1 MRCKWKEVRNQEK
14 LVEICDRFGRWFLE
28 FSDYSLTLILHEVC
42 GFGQAKRLP
51 DLMDSINPRLNE
63 QMRIYMEDDE
73 EDLWEVTQTTY
84 FGLLRQIRELVG
96 WDPETVTAEYP
107 VRDLFKPIFGTEK
120 ESDRHI
126 FRQNFVGTMEKKIGV
141 YWYMVLRYLIDER
154 RFGAVR
160 LERVFRR
167 MRQDYVSF
175 AELFL
180 KSSSGGDKDLH
191 RMIGNLKKR
200 AARLGI
206 QYDYGNGPVPVRK
219 DAKDE
224 TDEKSSIS
232 HAEGAGGESE
242 KKTGVRPAAH
252 GVQNGGM
259 VCQNK
264 GSDVSGFGNAVLPG
278 VPAWHEY
285 RRIGEVDTLPYLS
298 AAVSGRSGKTG

>member
-1 MRCKWKEVRNQEK
+1 MRCKWKEVRTQKK
-14 LVEICDRFGRWFLE
+14 LVEVCDRFGRWFLE

-84 FGLLRQIRELVG
+84 FGLLQQIRELAE

-141 YWYMVLRYLIDER
+141 YWYMVLRYLIDEH

-167 MRQDYVSF
+167 IRQDYVSF

-242 KKTGVRPAAH
+242 KKTGVRPDAH

-259 VCQNK
+259 VCQNVYA
-264 GSDVSGFGNAVLPG
+264 DVSGQRWGVMPG

-285 RRIGEVDTLPYLS
+285 GRIGKVDPLQNVS

>member
-1 MRCKWKEVRNQEK
+1 MRCKWKEVRTQKK
-14 LVEICDRFGRWFLE
+14 LVEVCDRFGRWFLE

-84 FGLLRQIRELVG
+84 FGLLQQIRELAE

-126 FRQNFVGTMEKKIGV
+126 FRQNFVRTMEKKIGV
-141 YWYMVLRYLIDER
+141 YWYMVLRYLIDEH

-167 MRQDYVSF
+167 IRQDYVSF

-191 RMIGNLKKR
+191 RMIGNRKKR

-219 DAKDE
+219 DAKNE
-224 TDEKSSIS
+224 TDEKSGIS

-242 KKTGVRPAAH
+242 KKTGVRPDAH

-259 VCQNK
+259 VCQNVYA
-264 GSDVSGFGNAVLPG
+264 DVSGQRWGVMPG

-285 RRIGEVDTLPYLS
+285 GRIGEVDPLRNVS
-298 AAVSGRSGKTG
+298 AAVSGRSGKAG

>member
-1 MRCKWKEVRNQEK
+1 MKCKWKEVRNQEK

-51 DLMDSINPRLNE
+51 DLMESINPRLNE

-84 FGLLRQIRELVG
+84 FGLLGQIRAQTE
-96 WDPETVTAEYP
+96 WNPETVTAEYP
-107 VRDLFKPIFGTEK
+107 VRDLFKPIFETEK

-126 FRQNFVGTMEKKIGV
+126 FRQNFVRTMEKKIGV
-141 YWYMVLRYLIDER
+141 YWYMVLRYLIDEH

-160 LERVFRR
+160 LERVFRKI
-167 MRQDYVSF
+167 RQDYVSF

-180 KSSSGGDKDLH
+180 KSSTGGDKDLH

-200 AARLGI
+200 AARIGI

-224 TDEKSSIS
+224 TDEKGGIS

-242 KKTGVRPAAH
+242 KKTGVRPAAP

-259 VCQNK
+259 VCQN
-264 GSDVSGFGNAVLPG
+264 GYADVSGRKRAVMPG

-285 RRIGEVDTLPYLS
+285 RRIGEVDPLRTLS
-298 AAVSGRSGKTG
+298 ADVSGRSGKAG

>member
-1 MRCKWKEVRNQEK
+1 MRCKWKEVRDQKK
-14 LVEICDRFGRWFLE
+14 LVEVCDRFGSWFLE
-28 FSDYSLTLILHEVC
+28 FSDYSLALILHEVC

-84 FGLLRQIRELVG
+84 CGLLRQIRELTE
-96 WDPETVTAEYP
+96 WNPEVVTAEYP
-107 VRDLFKPIFGTEK
+107 VRDLFQPIFGTEK

-126 FRQNFVGTMEKKIGV
+126 FRQNFVRTMEKKIGV
-141 YWYMVLRYLIDER
+141 YWYMVLRYLIDEH

-167 MRQDYVSF
+167 IRQDYISF

-191 RMIGNLKKR
+191 RMIGKLKKR

-206 QYDYGNGPVPVRK
+206 QDDYGNGPVPVRK

-224 TDEKSSIS
+224 TDEKSGIS
-232 HAEGAGGESE
+232 HAEGAGRESK
-242 KKTGVRPAAH
+242 KKTGVRPAAP
-252 GVQNGGM
+252 GIQNGGM
-259 VCQNK
+259 VCQNVYA
-264 GSDVSGFGNAVLPG
+264 DVSGQRWPVMPG

-285 RRIGEVDTLPYLS
+285 RRIGEVDPLRNVS
-298 AAVSGRSGKTG
+298 AAVSGRSSKAG

>member
-84 FGLLRQIRELVG
+84 FGLLRQIRELTE
-96 WDPETVTAEYP
+96 WNPEVVTAEYP

-126 FRQNFVGTMEKKIGV
+126 FRQNFVRTMEKKIGV
-141 YWYMVLRYLIDER
+141 YWYMVLRYLIDEH

-160 LERVFRR
+160 LERVFRKI
-167 MRQDYVSF
+167 RQDYVSF

-224 TDEKSSIS
+224 TDEKSGIS

-242 KKTGVRPAAH
+242 KKTGVHPAAP
-252 GVQNGGM
+252 GIKNGGM
-259 VCQNK
+259 VCQNVYA
-264 GSDVSGFGNAVLPG
+264 DVSGQRRAVMPG

-285 RRIGEVDTLPYLS
+285 GRIGEVDPLRTLS
-298 AAVSGRSGKTG
+298 ADVSGRSGKAG

>member
-84 FGLLRQIRELVG
+84 FGLLRQIRELTE
-96 WDPETVTAEYP
+96 WNPEVVTAEYP

-126 FRQNFVGTMEKKIGV
+126 FRQNFVRTMEKKIGV
-141 YWYMVLRYLIDER
+141 YWYMVLRYLIDEHG
-154 RFGAVR
+154 FGAVR

-219 DAKDE
+219 DAKNE
-224 TDEKSSIS
+224 TDEKSGIS

-259 VCQNK
+259 VCQNVYA
-264 GSDVSGFGNAVLPG
+264 DVSGQRWAGMPG

-285 RRIGEVDTLPYLS
+285 GRIGGVDPLRKVS
-298 AAVSGRSGKTG
+298 AAVSGRSGKAG